1 MTPERPRPGG
11 PAAATSSLQ
20 PGLGTEGRTISPAAR
35 RRCHCPHPSPG
46 TEGRTIA
53 TRVRHRWDVTPREA
67 IRIQQRIAPKVCLHD
82 DFAAIH
88 CVAGADIALDPKT
101 NRGFAVVARFSF
113 PEMRQLEVVHAA
125 GELRMPYVPG
135 LLSFRE
141 APLLIEAFRKLRE
154 KPDILMCDGQ
164 GYAHPRRLGIA
175 CHLGLLLDIPTIGC
189 AKSRLV
195 GEYVE
200 PGKRRGSTSPLFHLG
215 EIIGMVLRTR
225 DRVRPIFVSTG
236 HRVGLRTAVEIEI
249 ACSPRYRVPE
259 PTRRA
264 DALAGEFKRSMTEAR
279 KATALRREGP

>member
-1 MTPERPRPGG
+1 MAG
-11 PAAATSSLQ
+11 
-20 PGLGTEGRTISPAAR
+20 
-35 RRCHCPHPSPG
+35 
-46 TEGRTIA
+46 
-53 TRVRHRWDVTPREA
+53 RVRHRWDVTPREA

-82 DFAAIH
+82 DFPDIRS
-88 CVAGADIALDPKT
+88 VAGADIAFDRKT
-101 NRGFAVVARFSF
+101 DRGFAVLVRFSF
-113 PEMRQLEVVHAA
+113 PEMRRLEVVHAA
-125 GELRMPYVPG
+125 GKLRMPYVPG

-141 APLLIEAFRKLRE
+141 APLLIKAFHKFRE
-154 KPDILMCDGQ
+154 KPDLLMCDGQ

-175 CHLGLLLDIPTIGC
+175 CHLGLLLGIPTIGC

-236 HRVGLRTAVEIEI
+236 HRVGLKTAVEIAI

-264 DALAGEFKRSMTEAR
+264 DALAGEFKRSMTGAR
-279 KATALRREGP
+279 SPRGSRRQGA

>member
-1 MTPERPRPGG
+1 MAG
-11 PAAATSSLQ
+11 
-20 PGLGTEGRTISPAAR
+20 
-35 RRCHCPHPSPG
+35 
-46 TEGRTIA
+46 
-53 TRVRHRWDVTPREA
+53 RVRHRWDVAPREA
-67 IRIQQRIAPKVCLHD
+67 IRIQRRIAPKVCLHN
-82 DFAAIH
+82 DFSAIRS
-88 CVAGADIALDPKT
+88 VAGADIALDTKT
-101 NRGFAVVARFSF
+101 NRGFAALVRFSF

-141 APLLIEAFRKLRE
+141 APLLIEAFQKFRE

-175 CHLGLLLDIPTIGC
+175 CHLGLLLGIPTIGC

-200 PGKRRGSTSPLFHLG
+200 PGKWRGSTSPLFHLG

-236 HRVGLRTAVEIEI
+236 HRVGLKTAVEIAI

-264 DALAGEFKRSMTEAR
+264 DALAGEFKRAIIDAGSAAGSR
-279 KATALRREGP
+279 CQGS